1 MPIIERR
8 VLAVKG
14 KGNEDG
20 RWAGSP
26 DFFQHFHPE
35 QERWRA
41 APLEILHVENLI
53 DNPIPECED
62 SNVISSQLSAISFQP
77 IEKHKFSSCLLKAEC

>member
-1 MPIIERR
+1 VSKE
-8 VLAVKG
+8 KG
-14 KGNEDG
+14 RD
-20 RWAGSP
+20 
-26 DFFQHFHPE
+26 
-35 QERWRA
+35 
-41 APLEILHVENLI
+41 VENLI